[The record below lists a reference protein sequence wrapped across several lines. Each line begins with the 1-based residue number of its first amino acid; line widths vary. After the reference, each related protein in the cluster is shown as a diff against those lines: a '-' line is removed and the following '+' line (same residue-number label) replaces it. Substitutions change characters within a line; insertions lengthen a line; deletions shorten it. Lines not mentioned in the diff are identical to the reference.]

1 MMEMEEH
8 GYDFFERGEKYVC
21 SHHFE
26 DKYLNGYIKKYGE
39 TGVCSYC
46 GHKETVIDMR
56 DLADHIGMTISV
68 YFNDVDSECLPLAS
82 TYFDDEKEQI
92 PGIKRAGCFAVPE
105 NTEIYEDTS
114 EMMEDLGLHTDC
126 DSLNDDIDHLF
137 EIICGLRK
145 ILLSYGGTR
154 KWNYSGKDLPIWS
167 NIQGDLRFWRCLK

>member
-1 MMEMEEH
+1 MGRVKALMMEMEEH
-8 GYDFFERGEKYVC
+8 GYDLFERGEKYVC

-105 NTEIYEDTS
+105 NAEIYEDTS

-137 EIICGLRK
+137 EENMWIKKNPFELW
-145 ILLSYGGTR
+145 
-154 KWNYSGKDLPIWS
+154 WNEEMEL
-167 NIQGDLRFWRCLK
+167 Q